1 MTTLL
6 VDMGNSRLKWALR
19 RGSSLGRMRAIDV
32 ADDVPGVLASWAAGL
47 PRISAVQAVSVA
59 GVGRERLLTRSLRA
73 AGLPAPQ
80 WVQSS
85 ASAAGVR
92 NGYRDPW
99 RLGADR
105 WVAAIAGWHEVG
117 RACAVAVIDIGTATT
132 VDVVDATGQHEGG
145 LIVPGP
151 GLMVNAL
158 LRGTRGIAE
167 RAAGTAGKRQRGW
180 ARDTASA
187 IDSGAL
193 EATAALVE
201 RSARLLRKQ
210 YGEDAQVFITGGGA
224 AAVLPRVN
232 APCRHLADLVLRGL
246 VALADA
252 QNLTD
257 VTTP

>member
-1 MTTLL
+1 MTN
-6 VDMGNSRLKWALR
+6 VFIDMGNSRLKWALQ
-19 RGSSLGRMRAIDV
+19 RGSTLGRMRAVD
-32 ADDVPGVLASWAAGL
+32 LAGDAQNGIATWAAGL
-47 PRISAVQAVSVA
+47 KRVSAVHVVSVA
-59 GVGRERLLTRSLRA
+59 GVQRDRLLTRSLRA
-73 AGLPAPQ
+73 AGLPAPLF
-80 WVQSS
+80 VQSTML
-85 ASAAGVR
+85 AAGVR
-92 NGYRDPW
+92 NGYREPW

-105 WVAAIAGWHEVG
+105 WIAAIAGWHEAG
-117 RACAVAVIDIGTATT
+117 RDCAVAVIDIGTATT
-132 VDVVDATGQHEGG
+132 VDVVDASGQHEGG

-158 LRGTRGIAE
+158 LRGTRGIAV
-167 RAAGTAGKRQRGW
+167 RVAGTAGQRQRGW

-210 YGEDAQVFITGGGA
+210 HGEEAQVFITGGGA

-246 VALADA
+246 VVLAYA
-252 QNLTD
+252 QSSTD

>member
-1 MTTLL
+1 MTT
-6 VDMGNSRLKWALR
+6 VFIDMGNSRIKWALR
-19 RGSSLGRMRAIDV
+19 RGGTLGRQRALDYDDDATAAMAQLV
-32 ADDVPGVLASWAAGL
+32 ASLNRV
-47 PRISAVQAVSVA
+47 SAVHVVSVA
-59 GVGRERLLTRSLRA
+59 GVQRDRLLTRSLRA
-73 AGLPAPQ
+73 AGLPAPVF
-80 WVQSS
+80 VQSS
-85 ASAAGVR
+85 AAAAGVR

-105 WVAAIAGWHEVG
+105 WVAAIAGWHEAG
-117 RACAVAVIDIGTATT
+117 RQCAVAVIDIGTATT

-180 ARDTASA
+180 ARDTANA

-210 YGEDAQVFITGGGA
+210 HGEEAQVYITGGGA

-246 VALADA
+246 VVLADA
-252 QNLTD
+252 QSLTG
-257 VTTP
+257 VHTP

>member
-1 MTTLL
+1 VTN
-6 VDMGNSRLKWALR
+6 VFIDMGNSRIKWALR
-19 RGSSLGRMRAIDV
+19 RGVTLGRQRALDY
-32 ADDVPGVLASWAAGL
+32 DDDATAAMAQL
-47 PRISAVQAVSVA
+47 VDSLHRVSAVHVVSVA
-59 GVGRERLLTRSLRA
+59 GVQRDRMLTRSLRA
-73 AGLPAPQ
+73 AGLPSPQ
-80 WVQSS
+80 FVQSTPQ
-85 ASAAGVR
+85 AAGVR
-92 NGYRDPW
+92 NGYREPW

-105 WVAAIAGWHEVG
+105 WVAAIAGWHEAG
-117 RACAVAVIDIGTATT
+117 RDCAVAVIDIGTATT

-180 ARDTASA
+180 ARDTANA
-187 IDSGAL
+187 LDSGAL

-210 YGEDAQVFITGGGA
+210 HGEDAQVFITGGGA
-224 AAVLPRVN
+224 AAVLLRVN

-246 VALADA
+246 VVLADA
-252 QNLTD
+252 QSLTD